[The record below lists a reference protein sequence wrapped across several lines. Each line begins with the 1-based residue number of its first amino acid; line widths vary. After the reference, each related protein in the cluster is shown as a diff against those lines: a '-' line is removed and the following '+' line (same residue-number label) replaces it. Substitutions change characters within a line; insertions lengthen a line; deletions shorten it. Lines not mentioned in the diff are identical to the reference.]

1 MKVFTPPLQPV
12 EAAGAAPAPAAT
24 KKSLDFGDIKQLF
37 YLVVRRIWIVAL
49 CFTIAIAVTVVG
61 LSRQVPVYRSS
72 CSLFLSKGLPIPSK
86 VKQEEAEMWGDYM
99 ETQLQLIRTGSILA
113 RARER
118 VNRPA
123 EEISRKLVRAYPE
136 MGWKTSF
143 LYVRAESTDP
153 AFAAEFAN
161 ALADEYLAFK
171 AEERMGTQQ
180 ATAISL
186 TQQANR
192 LRDELKKADE
202 RVLTFEKENNVV
214 ALQERGNIAAK
225 SLAGLAAQAANYRTG
240 RMLLEAQQPMLAEAS
255 DDIVLGVLATQPSP
269 LAGMAQPSVASGTD
283 DAMNEGTM
291 DASSLIEREVLTSPG
306 WMTLKRKHSLLEMK
320 LNELRTKF
328 RDAHPEVQKTIAEIK
343 ETEKALDIEVQ
354 FALRQFYASLEAL
367 SLKEQAARKAEKE
380 WEGDALEVSRKAL
393 EYANLKKDVGRLT
406 SLYDLLFNRLKEVDV
421 SLGIEPEY
429 VRVMERA
436 APSYAPV
443 TPRKMQSIMLAALLG
458 LGLGLGLIFGIEF
471 LDDSLRFPEEVVREL
486 RLRFLGVV
494 PAAHWDPVD
503 LRTHMLSNIDQK
515 SGLAEAYRNI
525 RSAMLFASEGAQF
538 HTLVVTSAV
547 PREGKTTTSVNIA
560 LSFAQAGF
568 RVLLVDGD
576 MRRGELHKFF
586 GLEGGRG
593 FSDILS
599 GQVKPDAVVQRTG
612 LERLDMVATGPF
624 PDNPAELLLRG
635 EYQSF
640 LEFARRSYDRVVIDC
655 PPVMAVTEASVLA
668 SMADASVLVVWAGR
682 TSRKL
687 CQLTLQT
694 LRERGARM
702 TGCILNNLEF
712 GRVGYYYAGYY
723 GYYDYDYGYGG
734 GRSKG
739 RPSRGART

>member
-1 MKVFTPPLQPV
+1 MQPPD
-12 EAAGAAPAPAAT
+12 AGGPAAPAAAGP
-24 KKSLDFGDIKQLF
+24 KKSFDLGDIKQIF

-49 CFTIAIAVTVVG
+49 CFTIAIAVTVVS
-61 LSRQVPVYRSS
+61 LSRQVPVYRST
-72 CSLFLSKGLPIPSK
+72 CSLFLSKGLPIPAK
-86 VKQEEAEMWGDYM
+86 VKQEETEMWGDYM
-99 ETQLQLIRTGSILA
+99 ETQIQLIRSGTLIA

-118 VNRPA
+118 VGRPA
-123 EEISRKLVRAYPE
+123 EEVSKKLVRAYPE

-153 AFAAEFAN
+153 VFAAEFAN
-161 ALADEYLAFK
+161 ALAEEYLAFK
-171 AEERMGTQQ
+171 AEERMDTQQ

-192 LRDELKKADE
+192 LREELKKADE
-202 RVLTFEKENNVV
+202 RVLMFEKENNVV

-225 SLAGLAAQAANYRTG
+225 FLASLASQAAAHRTS
-240 RMLLEAQQPMLAEAS
+240 RMLLEAQQPMLAQAS

-269 LAGMAQPSVASGTD
+269 LAALAQPSVAG
-283 DAMNEGTM
+283 AGAEGAGGVVTEGSM
-291 DASSLIEREVLTSPG
+291 EPGLLIERDVLSSPG

-320 LNELRTKF
+320 LNDLRTKF
-328 RDAHPEVQKTIAEIK
+328 RDQHPAVIETIAQIT

-380 WEGDALEVSRKAL
+380 WESDALEVSRKAL

-429 VRVMERA
+429 VRIMEKA
-436 APSYAPV
+436 AASYTPV

-458 LGLGLGLIFGIEF
+458 LGVGLGLIFGIEF
-471 LDDSLRFPEEVVREL
+471 LDDSLRFPEEVTREL

-494 PAAHWDPVD
+494 PSAHWDPVD

-515 SGLAEAYRNI
+515 SGLAEAYRNV
-525 RSAMLFASEGAQF
+525 RSAMLFSPDTAQF
-538 HTLVVTSAV
+538 HTLAVTSAV

-560 LSFAQAGF
+560 LSLAQAGF

-593 FSDILS
+593 FSDVLT
-599 GQVKPDAVVQRTG
+599 GQVKPDAAIQRTG

-635 EYQSF
+635 EFKSF
-640 LEFARRSYDRVVIDC
+640 MEFARRTYDRVVIDC
-655 PPVMAVTEASVLA
+655 PPVMVVTESAVLA
-668 SMADASVLVVWAGR
+668 SLADITVLVVWAGK

-687 CQLTLQT
+687 CQLSMQT

-702 TGCILNNLEF
+702 AGCVLNNLEF

-723 GYYDYDYGYGG
+723 GYYDYDYGYEG
-734 GRSKG
+734 GRSRG
-739 RPSRGART
+739 RKPHAPGS